1 MSTAAQRRAIKNYR
15 ERLARRGI
23 ERIEA
28 AALETDRSLIRALG
42 GKLVE
47 DGPKAERLRAAVKAL
62 IADEAPRCAAVFL
75 PHSVARHWSGRIS
88 ICHGRVSR
96 DAGSTFDTQLS
107 RHNIIGN
114 QLRIRAAGWPINSK
128 MTVCTS
134 MDIAEIQRG
143 ILEPSGGWRRALESW
158 FAGGD
163 GPQAL
168 FAGRILSFD
177 DQQA

>member
-62 IADEAPRCAAVFL
+62 IADEPPMRGGILAALRRSPLVG
-75 PHSVARHWSGRIS
+75 ADI
-88 ICHGRVSR
+88 
-96 DAGSTFDTQLS
+96 DLS
-107 RHNIIGN
+107 RPGIEGR
-114 QLRIRAAGWPINSK
+114 RI
-128 MTVCTS
+128 
-134 MDIAEIQRG
+134 D
-143 ILEPSGGWRRALESW
+143 L
-158 FAGGD
+158 
-163 GPQAL
+163 
-168 FAGRILSFD
+168 
-177 DQQA
+177 